1 MSESIF
7 GVFCRGLAPYRS
19 ALVIVAAALG
29 AALSMLA
36 CSASRPSMCTTSTVA
51 GEEVRGCGTK
61 GVCVAG
67 RCQSD
72 AGPPQVEQA
81 TRYVAEPTDMA
92 CIDEDDTTS
101 GASPASCVMG
111 RPHGARLLLRFSV
124 PLSEQA
130 EVVEA
135 YVLLHRAP
143 DRDPDPAP
151 FSLHAS
157 RIVGDWSGA
166 TLTAATL
173 PPFVPARSAD
183 TRVDRSDLIRVDV
196 RDIVRQWRRKDPADR
211 GLVLESVGGHGTGMH
226 VAIAPSTNGAA
237 RGPVLELYVK

>member
-1 MSESIF
+1 
-7 GVFCRGLAPYRS
+7 
-19 ALVIVAAALG
+19 
-29 AALSMLA
+29 
-36 CSASRPSMCTTSTVA
+36 MCTTSTAA
-51 GEEVRGCGTK
+51 GEDVRGCGTR

-81 TRYVAEPTDMA
+81 TRYVSEPVDIA
-92 CIDEDDTTS
+92 CIDDDDTTS
-101 GASPASCVMG
+101 GAAPASCNMG
-111 RPHGARLLLRFSV
+111 RPGGARLLLRFSV

-130 EVVEA
+130 DVVEA

-143 DRDPDPAP
+143 DRDADPAP

-157 RIVGDWSGA
+157 RIVGDWNGA
-166 TLTAATL
+166 QVTAATL
-173 PPFVPARSAD
+173 PPFMPTLSAT

-196 RDIVRQWRRKDPADR
+196 RDVVRQWRRKDPADR

-226 VAIAPSTNGAA
+226 VAIAPSPSGAA